1 MSFVLFLVVSLGTLL
16 GSHYLFFATTVRFL
30 NITNPTAR
38 LSFFVAVSVL
48 ALSFFLSAIFAR
60 LSSNPLTDTF
70 SWVASVWLG
79 LLLHLLGAIALIWL
93 TRWLSSALGLSV
105 NMKLVCLSLYAI
117 AAGVTAYGVFNSMVV
132 RTRHLEV
139 EIESLP
145 DRWRGSTIV
154 QLSDVHLG
162 SIRGLRFLDAVIEKV
177 NALDP
182 DLVLIT
188 GDLFDGMGGRLDSFA
203 APLSQIR
210 AAEGVYFVSGNH
222 EGYLGLTAPLSVVEK
237 AGIRILDDE
246 VVDAHGLQLVGVSF
260 PEFGMLN
267 KRLSVERMAADIDP
281 NKPSILLYHTPTDVG
296 ASSSDRATQQSSTY
310 LSPDIDFAFA
320 RQNGIDLQLSGHT
333 HQGQIFPFTHL
344 TKMIF
349 SGYHY
354 GLHEIG
360 GLRVYISSGT
370 GTWGPPLRTGSVSE
384 IVALR
389 LR

>member
-16 GSHYLFFATTVRFL
+16 GSHYLFFFTTVRFL

-38 LSFFVAVSVL
+38 LTFFAAASLL

-60 LSSNPLTDTF
+60 MSSNPLTNAF
-70 SWVASVWLG
+70 SWVASIWLG

-93 TRWLSSALGLSV
+93 TKWLSTALGLAV
-105 NMKLVCLSLYAI
+105 NMKLVCLSLYVI
-117 AAGVTAYGVFNSMVV
+117 AAGVTAYGVVNSMVV
-132 RTRHLEV
+132 RIRHVDV

-177 NALDP
+177 NALNP

-188 GDLFDGMGGRLDSFA
+188 GDLFDGMGGLLESFA
-203 APLSQIR
+203 APLSEIG
-210 AAEGVYFVSGNH
+210 ADEGVYFVSGNH
-222 EGYLGLTAPLSVVEK
+222 EGYLGLAAPLAVVQK

-246 VVDAHGLQLVGVSF
+246 VLDVHGLQLVGVSF

-267 KRLSVERMAADIDP
+267 KRMSVERMAAQIDQ

-296 ASSSDRATQQSSTY
+296 LSSGDRAAQQSNTY

-320 RQNGIDLQLSGHT
+320 RENGIDLQLSGHT

-344 TKMIF
+344 TKLIF

-360 GLRVYISSGT
+360 SFRVYISSGT

-384 IVALR
+384 IVAIHLH
-389 LR
+389 